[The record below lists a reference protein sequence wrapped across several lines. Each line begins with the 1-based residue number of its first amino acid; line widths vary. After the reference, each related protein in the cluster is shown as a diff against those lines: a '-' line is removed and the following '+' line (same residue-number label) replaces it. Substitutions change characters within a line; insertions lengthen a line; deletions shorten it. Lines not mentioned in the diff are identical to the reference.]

1 MKTKKGWKIAMMII
15 VVIAVVIGG
24 LLAVVGNLL
33 FDFALNPNGRYTMKD
48 LYAADSVEGID
59 WSGEAIKQT
68 DEVLAWW
75 DYCDAAVT
83 WYAEEKKSVSLNSN
97 DGITLHGWEI
107 QQEGHRYAIL
117 CHGYTG
123 VPAEMAAYAK
133 KFYDMGF
140 SILTPAAVGHEL
152 SGGKYYGMGWP
163 ERKHMLDWIAQI
175 IAADPQA
182 EICLFGV
189 SMGGATVM
197 MTAGEELPEQVK
209 CIIEDC
215 GYSSVWDEFGM
226 QLKAVFHM
234 PEFPLLHIAN
244 FVAGIRAGY
253 DFREASAVE
262 QLKKAE
268 VPMMFIHGE
277 ADIFV
282 PYEMLD
288 IVYEACAS
296 ETKVKLSIPN
306 ASHAASAHTDPVRYW
321 TEVNAFV
328 DHVF

>member
-1 MKTKKGWKIAMMII
+1 MKKKGWKIAMI
-15 VVIAVVIGG
+15 VILVVVLLACG
-24 LLAVVGNLL
+24 LLAAVGNLL

-59 WSGEAIKQT
+59 WSGESIEQT
-68 DEVLAWW
+68 EDVLAWW
-75 DYCDAAVT
+75 DYCSEAVSWYEKEKVAVT
-83 WYAEEKKSVSLNSN
+83 LDSG
-97 DGITLHGWEI
+97 DGIMLHGWEFV
-107 QQEGHRYAIL
+107 QEGHRYAIV

-123 VPAEMAAYAK
+123 VPSEMAAYAM

-140 SILTPAAVGHEL
+140 SVLTPAAVGHEL

-163 ERKHMLDWIAQI
+163 ERKHMLEWIARI
-175 IAADPQA
+175 IETDPQA

-226 QLKAVFHM
+226 QLEAMFHM

-244 FVAGIRAGY
+244 LVARIRAGY

-277 ADIFV
+277 TDIFV

-296 ETKVKLSIPN
+296 EKKVKLSIPD
-306 ASHAASAHTDPVRYW
+306 ASHAASVHADPMRYW
-321 TEVNAFV
+321 TEVERFIAEAF
-328 DHVF
+328 